1 MLQMK
6 QKRADCPFQSL
17 ASTDESDIGERISSI
32 TWPVLLLQLT
42 LHLQQS
48 LYSFSGPDEDET
60 PDSSIGLRLKVRSAS
75 FSSSM
80 HPITSLES
88 VNLGSEF
95 MKIINKTRC

>member
-1 MLQMK
+1 MK

-48 LYSFSGPDEDET
+48 LFSFSGPHEDET

-75 FSSSM
+75 LSSSM
-80 HPITSLES
+80 HTITSLES
-88 VNLGSEF
+88 ANLVSEF
-95 MKIINKTRC
+95 IKIINKTRC